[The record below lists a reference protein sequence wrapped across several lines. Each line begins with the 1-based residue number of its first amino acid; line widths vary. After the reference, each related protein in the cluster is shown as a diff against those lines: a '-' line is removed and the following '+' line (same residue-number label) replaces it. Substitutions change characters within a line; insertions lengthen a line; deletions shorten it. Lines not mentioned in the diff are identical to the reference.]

1 MNDTWTDRWNERYS
15 GHDFAYGT
23 TPNQFFK
30 EEIEKLPIG
39 TILFPAEGEGRN
51 AVFAATLG
59 WHTFAF
65 DISLEGK
72 NKAMRLAES
81 CNVSIDY
88 QVGVLENLNYHAE
101 QFDVIALIYAH
112 FPADI
117 KSRYH
122 KTLSSYLKKDGIII
136 FEAFSKNHIHYI
148 QKNEKVGGPRD
159 IDQLF
164 SMDEIKS
171 DFDSYHI
178 ITLEEKEIELHEGLF
193 HNGIGSVI
201 RFVGRKK

>member
-1 MNDTWTDRWNERYS
+1 MSDTWTDRWNERYS
-15 GHDFAYGT
+15 GDDFAYGT
-23 TPNQFFK
+23 TPNLFFK
-30 EEIEKLPIG
+30 EEIEKLSIG
-39 TILFPAEGEGRN
+39 TILFAAEGEGRN
-51 AVFAATLG
+51 AVYAALLG

-65 DISLEGK
+65 DISMEGK

-88 QVGVLENLNYHAE
+88 QVGLLENLNYHAE

-117 KSRYH
+117 KSWYH

-164 SMDEIKS
+164 SIEEIQS
-171 DFDSYHI
+171 DFDSYHV
-178 ITLEEKEIELHEGLF
+178 ITMEEKEIELHEGLF

-201 RFVGRKK
+201 RFVGQKK